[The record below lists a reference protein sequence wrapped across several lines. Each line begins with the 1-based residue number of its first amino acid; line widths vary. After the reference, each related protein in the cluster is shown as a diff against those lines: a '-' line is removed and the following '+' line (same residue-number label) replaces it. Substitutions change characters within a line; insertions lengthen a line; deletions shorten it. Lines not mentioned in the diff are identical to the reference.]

1 MTNIKHFILT
11 TKKLQIIQV
20 EAEMKFHEMKVNLE
34 KSISDDSLQPELD
47 KLMKIIEN
55 NQKSK
60 QKWKKLIVDVT
71 NKLEGKVK
79 SLIEENQKLK
89 MSKKSKKV

>member
-1 MTNIKHFILT
+1 
-11 TKKLQIIQV
+11 
-20 EAEMKFHEMKVNLE
+20 MKFHEMKLNLE
-34 KSISDDSLQPELD
+34 KSITNDSLQLETD

-89 MSKKSKKV
+89 LRGKVK